1 MTAYITE
8 LSDMVPTCSAL
19 ARKPDKLTILRM
31 AVAHMRNLRVVI
43 TYPIFLLSNFVK
55 VLKIRSSHL
64 QNNISQE
71 QDLKL
76 AILLPRFLPI
86 SSKTLPELQPPHES
100 PPLRRKEEE
109 RDTGRFGYLESP
121 GQRQRSK
128 QLTHSYFDQG
138 PIRHLH
144 PSKAKNMS
152 TSENCTGSILKRRSI
167 FRSTLKRSVGLQ
179 PSSSGFQRRSLAQTA
194 IGSDLVDER
203 HNTRAQRKQGM
214 SQGGVRTGNTS
225 SDGAYKPSFLTD
237 QELKHLILEAADG
250 FLFVVSCN
258 TGTIIYVSDSVAP
271 VLNYTQNDWY
281 GTSLYSQVHPDDT
294 EKVKEQLSGA
304 EPENGGRVLDLK
316 TGTVKK
322 EGQSSMKIC
331 MGSRRGF
338 ICRMKVGNMQTT
350 GDMAAAH
357 GLHHVK
363 QRNSLGPP
371 SRDGQNYAVVHC
383 TGYIKSWPANGDF
396 VPPCVPG
403 MGLVDREAAGVQVG
417 PDGVITE
424 ENNSTHCCLVAIGR
438 LQVTSTPN
446 SSDLAEFIS
455 RHSAEGKFT
464 FVDQRVGGILG
475 YTPSEL
481 LGHPCYEF
489 FHPEDLT
496 HMRESFE
503 QVLKMKG
510 RVMSMMYRFRA
521 KNRDWVWLR
530 TSAFA
535 FINPF
540 SDDVEYIVCTNTHT
554 KSFHPGSDG
563 QTENEAVPAYGQP
576 GLDYSLQRHP
586 ARDPLY
592 SGHHMMQ
599 HPATV
604 ATAAVKTLGPQ
615 QPRPSS
621 TQNVYQGY
629 ETTQSPIAYGSPG
642 QQSASSSVLS
652 RIQKPAN
659 TSPTPQPV
667 TEGYQYNQLS
677 PSRSPNGPTYTQLS
691 SGARTPATQYHAVT
705 TVPNNP
711 GMWGWQS
718 QQHQA
723 PQQDGG
729 QSNPQVTGQ
738 AQPPH
743 PSQGG
748 PGTQP
753 QELSDMLQMLQDQ
766 GGASGFEELN
776 MFNTNFE

>member
-1 MTAYITE
+1 
-8 LSDMVPTCSAL
+8 MVPTCSAL

-31 AVAHMRNLRVVI
+31 AVAHMRNLR
-43 TYPIFLLSNFVK
+43 
-55 VLKIRSSHL
+55 
-64 QNNISQE
+64 
-71 QDLKL
+71 
-76 AILLPRFLPI
+76 
-86 SSKTLPELQPPHES
+86 
-100 PPLRRKEEE
+100 
-109 RDTGRFGYLESP
+109 G
-121 GQRQRSK
+121 
-128 QLTHSYFDQG
+128 
-138 PIRHLH
+138 
-144 PSKAKNMS
+144 
-152 TSENCTGSILKRRSI
+152 
-167 FRSTLKRSVGLQ
+167 
-179 PSSSGFQRRSLAQTA
+179 
-194 IGSDLVDER
+194 
-203 HNTRAQRKQGM
+203 
-214 SQGGVRTGNTS
+214 TGNTS

-258 TGTIIYVSDSVAP
+258 SGTIIYVSDSVAP

-322 EGQSSMKIC
+322 EGQSSMRLC

-371 SRDGQNYAVVHC
+371 ARDGQNYAVVHC
-383 TGYIKSWPANGDF
+383 TGYIKSWPPNGDF

-403 MGLVDREAAGVQVG
+403 MGLADREAAGVPVG
-417 PDGVITE
+417 PDGVVTD
-424 ENNSTHCCLVAIGR
+424 ENVSSHCCLVAIGR

-446 SSDLAEFIS
+446 SSDLAGS
-455 RHSAEGKFT
+455 NSNNG
-464 FVDQRVGGILG
+464 
-475 YTPSEL
+475 
-481 LGHPCYEF
+481 
-489 FHPEDLT
+489 
-496 HMRESFE
+496 
-503 QVLKMKG
+503 
-510 RVMSMMYRFRA
+510 
-521 KNRDWVWLR
+521 
-530 TSAFA
+530 
-535 FINPF
+535 
-540 SDDVEYIVCTNTHT
+540 

-604 ATAAVKTLGPQ
+604 ATAGPQ

-659 TSPTPQPV
+659 TSPTPVQQAWAIGRQQPV

-738 AQPPH
+738 AQQPH

>member
-1 MTAYITE
+1 MYGGGSAGSAGYGVGLGPGPSHYAPPSATVGYQLGPPPPPPPACPVTAGSQLLSYGSDLSPHHIQQTHTETQSKRRRSDEDDPSGCKYRRLDDDNVQDKERFARENHCEIERRRRNKMTAYITE

-31 AVAHMRNLRVVI
+31 AVAHMKALR
-43 TYPIFLLSNFVK
+43 
-55 VLKIRSSHL
+55 
-64 QNNISQE
+64 
-71 QDLKL
+71 
-76 AILLPRFLPI
+76 
-86 SSKTLPELQPPHES
+86 
-100 PPLRRKEEE
+100 
-109 RDTGRFGYLESP
+109 G
-121 GQRQRSK
+121 
-128 QLTHSYFDQG
+128 
-138 PIRHLH
+138 
-144 PSKAKNMS
+144 
-152 TSENCTGSILKRRSI
+152 
-167 FRSTLKRSVGLQ
+167 
-179 PSSSGFQRRSLAQTA
+179 
-194 IGSDLVDER
+194 
-203 HNTRAQRKQGM
+203 
-214 SQGGVRTGNTS
+214 TGNTS
-225 SDGAYKPSFLTD
+225 TDNAYKPSFLTD

-250 FLFVVSCN
+250 FLFVVSCDS
-258 TGTIIYVSDSVAP
+258 GRIIYVSDSVAP
-271 VLNYTQNDWY
+271 VLNYTQSDWF
-281 GTSLYSQVHPDDT
+281 GTSLYQQVHPDDT
-294 EKVKEQLSGA
+294 EKVREQLSAA
-304 EPENGGRVLDLK
+304 EPQHGGRVLDLK

-322 EGQSSMKIC
+322 EGQSSMRLC

-338 ICRMKVGNMQTT
+338 ICRMKVGNLQTS

-357 GLHHVK
+357 GLHRMK

-371 SRDGQNYAVVHC
+371 ARDGQNYAVVHC
-383 TGYIKSWPANGDF
+383 TGYIKNWPPTGDF
-396 VPPCVPG
+396 VPPCVPNV
-403 MGLVDREAAGVQVG
+403 GLGDRGPGGIQTG
-417 PDGVITE
+417 PDGVVTD
-424 ENNSTHCCLVAIGR
+424 ENASTHCCLVAIGR

-446 SSDLAEFIS
+446 SSDLAGSNSNSEFIS

-503 QVLKMKG
+503 QVLKLKG
-510 RVMSMMYRFRA
+510 QVVSVMYRFRA

-535 FINPF
+535 FLNPF
-540 SDDVEYIVCTNTHT
+540 NEDIEYIVCTNTHA
-554 KSFHPGSDG
+554 KSFHPSSDG
-563 QTENEAVPAYGQP
+563 QTESEAVPAYGQP

-586 ARDPLY
+586 TRDPLY
-592 SGHHMMQ
+592 SAHHMMQ
-599 HPATV
+599 HPAAV
-604 ATAAVKTLGPQ
+604 ATASPQ

-621 TQNVYQGY
+621 TQNVYQSY

-659 TSPTPQPV
+659 TSPTPQPWAIGRQQPV
-667 TEGYQYNQLS
+667 TEGYQYSQLS
-677 PSRSPNGPTYTQLS
+677 PSRSPSGPTYTQLS
-691 SGARTPATQYHAVT
+691 SGARTPATQQYHAVT

-718 QQHQA
+718 QQHQQT
-723 PQQDGG
+723 QQPDGQTG
-729 QSNPQVTGQ
+729 AQVSAQ

-743 PSQGG
+743 PGQAG

-766 GGASGFEELN
+766 GGSSGFEELN

>member
-1 MTAYITE
+1 MYGGGTGGGGYGVGLGPGAGPSHYIPSATSVGYQLPPPPPPPACPSAGGQLLSYGSNLSPHHMQQTHGDAQQSKRRRSDEDDPSGCKYRRLENENVQDKERFARENHCEIERRRRNKMTAYITE

-31 AVAHMRNLRVVI
+31 AVAHMRNLR
-43 TYPIFLLSNFVK
+43 
-55 VLKIRSSHL
+55 
-64 QNNISQE
+64 
-71 QDLKL
+71 
-76 AILLPRFLPI
+76 
-86 SSKTLPELQPPHES
+86 
-100 PPLRRKEEE
+100 
-109 RDTGRFGYLESP
+109 G
-121 GQRQRSK
+121 
-128 QLTHSYFDQG
+128 
-138 PIRHLH
+138 
-144 PSKAKNMS
+144 
-152 TSENCTGSILKRRSI
+152 
-167 FRSTLKRSVGLQ
+167 
-179 PSSSGFQRRSLAQTA
+179 
-194 IGSDLVDER
+194 
-203 HNTRAQRKQGM
+203 
-214 SQGGVRTGNTS
+214 TGNTS

-250 FLFVVSCN
+250 FLFVVNCTS
-258 TGTIIYVSDSVAP
+258 GMIIYVSDSVAP

-322 EGQSSMKIC
+322 EGQSSMRLC

-371 SRDGQNYAVVHC
+371 ARDGQNYAVVHC
-383 TGYIKSWPANGDF
+383 TGYIKSWPPNGDF

-403 MGLVDREAAGVQVG
+403 MGLADREAVQVG
-417 PDGVITE
+417 HDGVVAD
-424 ENNSTHCCLVAIGR
+424 ENVSTHCCLVAIGR

-446 SSDLAEFIS
+446 SSDLAGSNSNNEFIS

-503 QVLKMKG
+503 QVLKLKG
-510 RVMSMMYRFRA
+510 QVVSVMYRFRA

-535 FINPF
+535 FLNPYN
-540 SDDVEYIVCTNTHT
+540 DDVEYIVCTNTHA

-586 ARDPLY
+586 TRDPLY

-599 HPATV
+599 HPAAV
-604 ATAAVKTLGPQ
+604 ATAGPQ

-659 TSPTPQPV
+659 TSPTPVQQAWAIGRQQPV

-729 QSNPQVTGQ
+729 QSNPQVAGQ
-738 AQPPH
+738 AQQPH

>member
-1 MTAYITE
+1 MYGGGTGGGGYGVGLGPGAGPSHYIPSATSVGYQLPPPPPPPACPSAGGQLLSYGSNLSPHHMQQTHGDAQQSKRRRSDEDDPSGCKYRRLENENVQDKERFASRENHCEIERRRRNKMTAYITE

-31 AVAHMRNLRVVI
+31 AVAHMRNLR
-43 TYPIFLLSNFVK
+43 
-55 VLKIRSSHL
+55 
-64 QNNISQE
+64 
-71 QDLKL
+71 
-76 AILLPRFLPI
+76 
-86 SSKTLPELQPPHES
+86 
-100 PPLRRKEEE
+100 
-109 RDTGRFGYLESP
+109 
-121 GQRQRSK
+121 
-128 QLTHSYFDQG
+128 
-138 PIRHLH
+138 
-144 PSKAKNMS
+144 
-152 TSENCTGSILKRRSI
+152 
-167 FRSTLKRSVGLQ
+167 
-179 PSSSGFQRRSLAQTA
+179 
-194 IGSDLVDER
+194 
-203 HNTRAQRKQGM
+203 
-214 SQGGVRTGNTS
+214 GNTS

-250 FLFVVSCN
+250 FLFVVNCTS
-258 TGTIIYVSDSVAP
+258 GMIIYVSDSVAP

-322 EGQSSMKIC
+322 EGQSSMRLC

-371 SRDGQNYAVVHC
+371 ARDGQNYAVVHC
-383 TGYIKSWPANGDF
+383 TGYIKSWPPNGDF

-403 MGLVDREAAGVQVG
+403 MGLADREAVQVG
-417 PDGVITE
+417 HDGVVAD
-424 ENNSTHCCLVAIGR
+424 ENVSTHCCLVAIGR

-446 SSDLAEFIS
+446 SSDLAGSNSNNEFIS

-503 QVLKMKG
+503 QVLKLKG
-510 RVMSMMYRFRA
+510 QVVSVMYRFRA

-535 FINPF
+535 FLNPYN
-540 SDDVEYIVCTNTHT
+540 DDVEYIVCTNTHA

-586 ARDPLY
+586 TRDPLY

-599 HPATV
+599 HPAAV
-604 ATAAVKTLGPQ
+604 ATAGPQ

-659 TSPTPQPV
+659 TSPTPVQQAWAIGRQQPV

-729 QSNPQVTGQ
+729 QSNPQVAGQ
-738 AQPPH
+738 AQQPH

>member
-1 MTAYITE
+1 MFTVSTIAHSIPGSDPTKMTQKRSAGMVHVGSDEDDPSGCKYRRLEDENVQDKERFASRENHCEIERRRRNKMTAYITE

-31 AVAHMRNLRVVI
+31 AVAHMKALR
-43 TYPIFLLSNFVK
+43 
-55 VLKIRSSHL
+55 
-64 QNNISQE
+64 
-71 QDLKL
+71 
-76 AILLPRFLPI
+76 
-86 SSKTLPELQPPHES
+86 
-100 PPLRRKEEE
+100 
-109 RDTGRFGYLESP
+109 G
-121 GQRQRSK
+121 
-128 QLTHSYFDQG
+128 
-138 PIRHLH
+138 
-144 PSKAKNMS
+144 
-152 TSENCTGSILKRRSI
+152 
-167 FRSTLKRSVGLQ
+167 
-179 PSSSGFQRRSLAQTA
+179 
-194 IGSDLVDER
+194 
-203 HNTRAQRKQGM
+203 
-214 SQGGVRTGNTS
+214 TGNTTT
-225 SDGAYKPSFLTD
+225 DNAYKPSFLTD

-250 FLFVVSCN
+250 FLFVVSCD
-258 TGTIIYVSDSVAP
+258 TGRIIYVSDSVAP
-271 VLNYTQNDWY
+271 VLNYTQSDWY

-294 EKVKEQLSGA
+294 EKVREQLSA
-304 EPENGGRVLDLK
+304 EEPQHGGRVLDLK

-322 EGQSSMKIC
+322 EGQSSMRMC

-338 ICRMKVGNMQTT
+338 ICRMKVGNLQTT

-357 GLHHVK
+357 GLHRMK

-371 SRDGQNYAVVHC
+371 ARDGQNYAVVHC
-383 TGYIKSWPANGDF
+383 TGYIKNWSPTGD
-396 VPPCVPG
+396 
-403 MGLVDREAAGVQVG
+403 RSNVQAR
-417 PDGVITE
+417 PDGVVAD
-424 ENNSTHCCLVAIGR
+424 ENTGSNCLVAIGR

-446 SSDLAEFIS
+446 SSDLAGSNSNNEFIS

-503 QVLKMKG
+503 QVLKLKG
-510 RVMSMMYRFRA
+510 QVVSVMYRFRA

-535 FINPF
+535 FLNPF

-563 QTENEAVPAYGQP
+563 QTETEAVPAYGQP

-586 ARDPLY
+586 TRDPLY
-592 SGHHMMQ
+592 PGHHMMQ

-604 ATAAVKTLGPQ
+604 ATAGPQ

-629 ETTQSPIAYGSPG
+629 ETTQSPIAYGSPV

-659 TSPTPQPV
+659 TSPTPVQQAWTIGRQQPV
-667 TEGYQYNQLS
+667 TEGYQYSQLS
-677 PSRSPNGPTYTQLS
+677 PSRSPSGPTYTQLS
-691 SGARTPATQYHAVT
+691 SNARTPASQYHAVT

-718 QQHQA
+718 QQHQT

-743 PSQGG
+743 PAQGG
-748 PGTQP
+748 SGTQP

>member
-1 MTAYITE
+1 MFTVSTIAHSIPGSDPSKMTQKRGVGMSHVGSDEDDPSGCKYRRLENENVQDKERFARENHCEIERRRRNKMTAYITE

-31 AVAHMRNLRVVI
+31 AVAHMRNLR
-43 TYPIFLLSNFVK
+43 
-55 VLKIRSSHL
+55 
-64 QNNISQE
+64 
-71 QDLKL
+71 
-76 AILLPRFLPI
+76 
-86 SSKTLPELQPPHES
+86 
-100 PPLRRKEEE
+100 
-109 RDTGRFGYLESP
+109 G
-121 GQRQRSK
+121 
-128 QLTHSYFDQG
+128 
-138 PIRHLH
+138 
-144 PSKAKNMS
+144 
-152 TSENCTGSILKRRSI
+152 
-167 FRSTLKRSVGLQ
+167 
-179 PSSSGFQRRSLAQTA
+179 
-194 IGSDLVDER
+194 
-203 HNTRAQRKQGM
+203 
-214 SQGGVRTGNTS
+214 TGNTS

-258 TGTIIYVSDSVAP
+258 TGRIIYVSDSVAP

-294 EKVKEQLSGA
+294 EKVREQLSGA

-316 TGTVKK
+316 TGTVKR
-322 EGQSSMKIC
+322 EGQSSMRLC

-371 SRDGQNYAVVHC
+371 ARDGQNYAVVHC
-383 TGYIKSWPANGDF
+383 TGYIKSWPPNGISWRSF
-396 VPPCVPG
+396 HRQTLGV
-403 MGLVDREAAGVQVG
+403 GLADREAAGVQVG
-417 PDGVITE
+417 PDGVVSD
-424 ENNSTHCCLVAIGR
+424 ENVSTHCCLVAIGR

-446 SSDLAEFIS
+446 SSDLAGSNSNNEFIS
-455 RHSAEGKFT
+455 RHSAEGRFT

-503 QVLKMKG
+503 QVLKLKG
-510 RVMSMMYRFRA
+510 QVVSMMYRFRA

-535 FINPF
+535 FLNPYN
-540 SDDVEYIVCTNTHT
+540 DEVEYIVCTNTHA

-563 QTENEAVPAYGQP
+563 QTESEAVPAYGQP

-592 SGHHMMQ
+592 SGHHMIQ

-604 ATAAVKTLGPQ
+604 AAAGPQ

-659 TSPTPQPV
+659 TSPTPVQQAWAIGRQQPV

-729 QSNPQVTGQ
+729 QSNPQVAGQ

>member
-1 MTAYITE
+1 MFTVSTIAHSIPGSDPSRMTQKRSAGMAHIGSDEDDPSVCKYRRLEDENVQDKEKFASRENHCEIERRRRNKMTAYITE

-31 AVAHMRNLRVVI
+31 AVAHMKALR
-43 TYPIFLLSNFVK
+43 
-55 VLKIRSSHL
+55 
-64 QNNISQE
+64 
-71 QDLKL
+71 
-76 AILLPRFLPI
+76 
-86 SSKTLPELQPPHES
+86 
-100 PPLRRKEEE
+100 
-109 RDTGRFGYLESP
+109 G
-121 GQRQRSK
+121 
-128 QLTHSYFDQG
+128 
-138 PIRHLH
+138 
-144 PSKAKNMS
+144 
-152 TSENCTGSILKRRSI
+152 
-167 FRSTLKRSVGLQ
+167 
-179 PSSSGFQRRSLAQTA
+179 
-194 IGSDLVDER
+194 
-203 HNTRAQRKQGM
+203 
-214 SQGGVRTGNTS
+214 TGNTGT
-225 SDGAYKPSFLTD
+225 DNAYKPSFLTD

-250 FLFVVSCN
+250 FLFVVSCG
-258 TGTIIYVSDSVAP
+258 TGRIIYVSDSVAP
-271 VLNYTQNDWY
+271 VLNYTQSDWY

-294 EKVKEQLSGA
+294 EKVKEQLSA
-304 EPENGGRVLDLK
+304 EEPEHGGRVLDLK

-322 EGQSSMKIC
+322 EGQSSMRMC

-338 ICRMKVGNMQTT
+338 ICRMKVGNLQAT

-357 GLHHVK
+357 GLHRMK

-371 SRDGQNYAVVHC
+371 ARDGQNYAVVHC
-383 TGYIKSWPANGDF
+383 TGYIKNWPPTGEF
-396 VPPCVPG
+396 VPPYIPD
-403 MGLVDREAAGVQVG
+403 VDLGDRGAGGQG
-417 PDGVITE
+417 RADGVGGNQNAS
-424 ENNSTHCCLVAIGR
+424 NNCCLVAIGR

-446 SSDLAEFIS
+446 SSDLAGSNSNNEFIS

-503 QVLKMKG
+503 QVLKLKG
-510 RVMSMMYRFRA
+510 QVVSVMYRFRA

-535 FINPF
+535 FLNPF
-540 SDDVEYIVCTNTHT
+540 NDEVEYIVCTNTHA

-576 GLDYSLQRHP
+576 GIDYSLQRHP

-604 ATAAVKTLGPQ
+604 ATAGPQ

-642 QQSASSSVLS
+642 QQNASSSVLN

-659 TSPTPQPV
+659 TSPTPVQQAWAIGRQQPV
-667 TEGYQYNQLS
+667 TEGYQYGQLS
-677 PSRSPNGPTYTQLS
+677 PSRSPSGPTYTQLS
-691 SGARTPATQYHAVT
+691 SGARTPAAQYHAVT

-729 QSNPQVTGQ
+729 QSNPQVAGQ

-743 PSQGG
+743 PAQGG
-748 PGTQP
+748 PSTQP

>member
-1 MTAYITE
+1 MFTVSTIAHSIPGSDPTKMTQKRGVGMSHVGSDEDDPSGCKYRRLENENVQDKERFASRENHCEIERRRRNKMTAYITE

-31 AVAHMRNLRVVI
+31 AVAHMRNLR
-43 TYPIFLLSNFVK
+43 
-55 VLKIRSSHL
+55 
-64 QNNISQE
+64 
-71 QDLKL
+71 
-76 AILLPRFLPI
+76 
-86 SSKTLPELQPPHES
+86 
-100 PPLRRKEEE
+100 
-109 RDTGRFGYLESP
+109 G
-121 GQRQRSK
+121 
-128 QLTHSYFDQG
+128 
-138 PIRHLH
+138 
-144 PSKAKNMS
+144 
-152 TSENCTGSILKRRSI
+152 
-167 FRSTLKRSVGLQ
+167 
-179 PSSSGFQRRSLAQTA
+179 
-194 IGSDLVDER
+194 
-203 HNTRAQRKQGM
+203 
-214 SQGGVRTGNTS
+214 TGNTS

-446 SSDLAEFIS
+446 SSDLAGSNSNNEFIS

-604 ATAAVKTLGPQ
+604 ATAGPQ

-659 TSPTPQPV
+659 TSPTPVQQAWTIGRQQPV

>member
-1 MTAYITE
+1 MYGGGTGGGGYGVGLGPGAGPSHYIPSATSVGYQLPPPPPPPACPSAGGQLLSYGPNLSPHHMQQTHGDAQQSKRRRSDEDDPSGCKYRRLENENVQDKERFARENHCEIERRRRNKMTAYITE

-31 AVAHMRNLRVVI
+31 AVAHMRNLR
-43 TYPIFLLSNFVK
+43 
-55 VLKIRSSHL
+55 
-64 QNNISQE
+64 
-71 QDLKL
+71 
-76 AILLPRFLPI
+76 
-86 SSKTLPELQPPHES
+86 
-100 PPLRRKEEE
+100 
-109 RDTGRFGYLESP
+109 G
-121 GQRQRSK
+121 
-128 QLTHSYFDQG
+128 
-138 PIRHLH
+138 
-144 PSKAKNMS
+144 
-152 TSENCTGSILKRRSI
+152 
-167 FRSTLKRSVGLQ
+167 
-179 PSSSGFQRRSLAQTA
+179 
-194 IGSDLVDER
+194 
-203 HNTRAQRKQGM
+203 
-214 SQGGVRTGNTS
+214 TGNTS

-250 FLFVVSCN
+250 FLFVVNCTS
-258 TGTIIYVSDSVAP
+258 GMIIYVSDSVAP

-322 EGQSSMKIC
+322 EGQSSMRLC

-371 SRDGQNYAVVHC
+371 ARDGQNYAVVHC
-383 TGYIKSWPANGDF
+383 TGYIKSWPPNGDF

-403 MGLVDREAAGVQVG
+403 MGLADREAVQVG
-417 PDGVITE
+417 HDGVVAD
-424 ENNSTHCCLVAIGR
+424 ENVSTHCCLVAIGR

-446 SSDLAEFIS
+446 SSDLAGSNSNNEFIS

-503 QVLKMKG
+503 QVLKLKG
-510 RVMSMMYRFRA
+510 QVVSVMYRFRA

-535 FINPF
+535 FLNPYN
-540 SDDVEYIVCTNTHT
+540 DDVEYIVCTNTHA

-586 ARDPLY
+586 TRDPLY

-599 HPATV
+599 HPAAV
-604 ATAAVKTLGPQ
+604 ATAGPQ

-659 TSPTPQPV
+659 TSPTPVQQAWAIGRQQPV

-738 AQPPH
+738 AQQPH